1 MDTLKPISPPINC
14 NRCVFL
20 DGLDDG
26 DGLRV
31 QVCQGAP
38 GAPPPPPLPPP
49 DLLTPAPPRKQLE
62 RKSSNSSES
71 VNSLNTLLSAE
82 FSKHDLG
89 TAAGDGEMHVLKP
102 SEIAKGKKRKN
113 VQKEESSENGDE
125 DFVPL
130 APKPGAHMVLPFI
143 PPKFPSVKGEGNALI
158 KPSEYLK
165 SLSKPGSSS
174 AQVRAA
180 MLAEMAD
187 INERLC
193 DDAAS
198 SSSSCGESGGWR
210 HVTRD
215 HELRDTWPRVQ
226 VSTAWAPARV

>member
-1 MDTLKPISPPINC
+1 MDTLKPISPPIHC
-14 NRCVFL
+14 NRRVFL

-89 TAAGDGEMHVLKP
+89 TAAGDGEIHVLKP

-165 SLSKPGSSS
+165 SLSKPGSGS
-174 AQVRAA
+174 AQMRAA

-198 SSSSCGESGGWR
+198 SSSSCGESGGWT

-215 HELRDTWPRVQ
+215 HELCDTWPRVQ
-226 VSTAWAPARV
+226 V